1 MISFL
6 TGVRWFLIVVLIC
19 ISLIISVVEH
29 LFVCLLAICMPSLQK
44 CLFRI
49 SARFWI
55 EFFDFCYRVA
65 WVVCIFCKLSPFSH
79 IICKYF
85 LLFCRLSFHF
95 VYISFV
101 MQKILSLSR
110 SHFFVSVAMGWLLGL
125 LATVKCIALG
135 DWPKKT
141 LVWFMSENVLPM
153 CSFRSF
159 MVSSP
164 VFKSSRYFQFIFVC
178 GVRMCANFFDL
189 HVAIQLSQYH

>member
-141 LVWFMSENVLPM
+141 LVWCMSETVLPTF
-153 CSFRSF
+153 SSRSS
-159 MVSSP
+159 MVSCLCLSLLAILCFFCFFGFFFEITEKG
-164 VFKSSRYFQFIFVC
+164 VF
-178 GVRMCANFFDL
+178 
-189 HVAIQLSQYH
+189 